1 MLDGAAIMT
10 RPARNLA
17 PPKPGGLFN
26 EALAGLEFGRLA
38 FSWPRLLQLPRGK
51 GERVMVLPGYGADDL
66 STVALRSYL
75 RVMGYAPAGWGL
87 GRNDGDVPRLMNE
100 VATRV
105 LELTERDQAPLRLI
119 GWSLGGYLAR
129 EAARDLPDRV
139 ARVVT
144 LGSPVVGGPKYTAV
158 ARLFQTERGALDL
171 IEQLVD
177 QRYSVPLTV
186 PITAIYSKR
195 DGVVAWQACIDERSP
210 AVEHVEVSTTHIG
223 LGFAPEVYEIVA
235 RRLATAAGRL
245 DAA

>member
-1 MLDGAAIMT
+1 MT

-17 PPKPGGLFN
+17 PPPRAGLVN
-26 EALAGLEFGRLA
+26 EAFAGLEFGRLA
-38 FSWPRLLQLPRGK
+38 FGWPRLLQLPRGK

-66 STVALRSYL
+66 STVALRAYL
-75 RVMGYAPAGWGL
+75 RAMGYVATGWGL
-87 GRNDGDVPRLMNE
+87 GRNDGDVSRLMGQ
-100 VATRV
+100 VAARV
-105 LELTERDQAPLRLI
+105 RELTERDQAPVRLI

-129 EAARDLPDRV
+129 EAARDLPQRV

-158 ARLFQTERGALDL
+158 ARLFGTNPNVLDL
-171 IEQLVD
+171 IERLVD
-177 QRYSVPLTV
+177 QRYAVPLTV
-186 PITAIYSKR
+186 PVTAIYSKR

-210 AVEHVEVSTTHIG
+210 AVEHVEVRTTHIG

-235 RRLATAAGRL
+235 RRLAAAAGRR